1 MATATATRMAKKETG
16 LDKQNNNFARASRYF
31 VHFIAVTA
39 RLRCE
44 TAQFHVLWRT

>member
-1 MATATATRMAKKETG
+1 MATATATATRMAKKTTG

-39 RLRCE
+39 RLLCE
-44 TAQFHVLWRT
+44 TAQFHVL

>member
-1 MATATATRMAKKETG
+1 MATATATKMAKKH
-16 LDKQNNNFARASRYF
+16 NNFARASRYF